1 MTSPDPAEPEASTED
16 IKPPRL
22 MSAGFWIAMGFA
34 LFCIVAGVLVV
45 KLGPSL
51 FPATPPM
58 AQPAAQ
64 HAARLQIP
72 GKSV

>member
-1 MTSPDPAEPEASTED
+1 MTSPDPAEPEPSTED
-16 IKPPRL
+16 IQPPRL

-34 LFCIVAGVLVV
+34 LFCILAGVLVV

-51 FPATPPM
+51 FPAKLPM
-58 AQPAAQ
+58 TQRAA